1 MQRTEHH
8 EEASTC
14 SNRHI
19 CHMKFLHAS
28 ERKLCDMC
36 YTCICSCQR
45 ANCPADENLLPVGL
59 GLSRLDSLSL
69 PGLRLLEAAL
79 DVLHDIVLQFQPNSP
94 SAHPLEQS
102 SALDLVAILGLA
114 GQVNLNAV
122 GCINLM
128 LLCSFELLRFSW
140 SSSGSCPTVGISSFS
155 SSLSLSE
162 IASLNASWRRVNMF
176 SKKGVSSDSFC
187 LSSLALRSKPLAVHE
202 PKQSSIPL
210 AHFEPCGSLN
220 RLLFRDPSEP

>member
-128 LLCSFELLRFSW
+128 LLCSLISFVFLVFFWVLSDCW
-140 SSSGSCPTVGISSFS
+140 DSSFS

-187 LSSLALRSKPLAVHE
+187 LSSLALRSKPL
-202 PKQSSIPL
+202 
-210 AHFEPCGSLN
+210 PCTN
-220 RLLFRDPSEP
+220 RK